1 MVLRASIVSS
11 ISRGYTRPM
20 PSPDREQRFLAQP
33 TLTPKQERFCREYVV
48 DLHIGKAALRAGY
61 SANNAAQ
68 QGCRLLKK
76 PAAAALVAKLHKEKM
91 ARFNI
96 RAENVLSE
104 LARIA
109 FGDVRELLDDSG
121 NLLPLS
127 QMSDEAAAS
136 IASFEVGTNQDGST
150 KLARI
155 KTWNKNQA
163 LEQLC
168 RHLGLLRP
176 EQHEHMH
183 MVAHFSED
191 QLAACTDAQLLRIES
206 AYQTLSEVTKELQ
219 GGSGALTGHIVPEG
233 KRLNAP
239 KEG

>member
-1 MVLRASIVSS
+1 
-11 ISRGYTRPM
+11 
-20 PSPDREQRFLAQP
+20 
-33 TLTPKQERFCREYVV
+33 
-48 DLHIGKAALRAGY
+48 
-61 SANNAAQ
+61 
-68 QGCRLLKK
+68 
-76 PAAAALVAKLHKEKM
+76 M

-121 NLLPLS
+121 NLRKLAD
-127 QMSDEAAAS
+127 MSDDAAAS
-136 IASFEVGTNQDGST
+136 IDSFEVGTNQDGST

-155 KTWNKNQA
+155 KTWDKNRA

-191 QLAACTDAQLLRIES
+191 QLAACTDAQLARIES

-219 GGSGALTGHIVPEG
+219 SGSESLTGHIVPEG
-233 KRLNAP
+233 KRLNAAP
-239 KEG
+239 DA

>member
-1 MVLRASIVSS
+1 MPVESTR
-11 ISRGYTRPM
+11 YTKPM
-20 PSPDREQRFLAQP
+20 PSPAREKRFLAQP

-61 SANNAAQ
+61 SVKNAAQ

-76 PAAAALVAKLHKEKM
+76 PAAARLVAKLHKEKM

-109 FGDVRELLDDSG
+109 FGDIRELLDDSG
-121 NLLPLS
+121 NLRELS
-127 QMSDEAAAS
+127 GLSDDAAAS
-136 IASFEVGTNQDGST
+136 IASFEVATNEDGTT
-150 KLARI
+150 RLARV

-176 EQHEHMH
+176 EQHEHLH
-183 MVAHFSED
+183 LVAHLTPD
-191 QLAACTDAQLLRIES
+191 QLAACSDAQLRRVEE
-206 AYQTLSEVTKELQ
+206 AYQTLSVVSKELS
-219 GGSGALTGHIVPEG
+219 GGAQSLTGPIVTPAIPLSESQ
-233 KRLNAP
+233 ADMA
-239 KEG
+239 

>member
-1 MVLRASIVSS
+1 LSPHRPKP
-11 ISRGYTRPM
+11 YTHTMM
-20 PSPDREQRFLAQP
+20 PD
-33 TLTPKQERFCREYVV
+33 LTPKQERFCREYVV
-48 DLHIGKAALRAGY
+48 DLHIGNAALRAGY
-61 SANNAAQ
+61 SVKNAAQ
-68 QGCRLLKK
+68 QGSRLLKK
-76 PAAAALVAKLHKEKM
+76 PSAAALVAKLHREKM
-91 ARFNI
+91 QRFNI

-121 NLLPLS
+121 NLRPLS
-127 QMSDEAAAS
+127 EMSDEAAAS
-136 IASFEVGTNQDGST
+136 IASFEVGTNSDGST
-150 KLARI
+150 KVARI

-191 QLAACTDAQLLRIES
+191 QLASCTDAQLLKIES
-206 AYQTLSEVTKELQ
+206 AYQTLAEVTKELQ
-219 GGSGALTGHIVPEG
+219 GESGDLTGHVVPEG

-239 KEG
+239 R